1 MKQIPTEAR
10 CEALEMRVNTIE
22 IKIQDM
28 KEQIHYFRYEMAKYF
43 RKYNKLEDEL
53 RAEAIENIYSN
64 IKYVV
69 KNDINEAISTSDYS
83 HALKEKIDKWFNE
96 QMQNLVQ
103 ETSPLLQRMDSIE
116 QTFMN
121 FIKYFEHGGV
131 RLGTTVISPMG
142 IIKDEIIEL
151 EVNLRKK

>member
-10 CEALEMRVNTIE
+10 CEALEMRVNTLE

-53 RAEAIENIYSN
+53 REEAIENICSN

-69 KNDINEAISTSDYS
+69 KNDINEAMSTSDY
-83 HALKEKIDKWFNE
+83 ALELKEIIDKWFNS
-96 QMQNLVQ
+96 QMQNLVK
-103 ETSPLLQRMDSIE
+103 ETSPVLLRMESIE
-116 QTFMN
+116 QTFLN
-121 FIKYFEHGGV
+121 FIQYFEKGGV
-131 RLGTTVISPMG
+131 RLGKTVISPLG
-142 IIKDEIIEL
+142 VVKEEIVEL
-151 EVNLRKK
+151 DVKLRKK